1 MRQHFATHLSTSPR
15 DYRLASHQNPG
26 RPEVDTTR
34 PHP

>member
-15 DYRLASHQNPG
+15 DYRLAFHRQPDPTG
-26 RPEVDTTR
+26 VDTPI